1 MILKKKFVFKINFL
15 ILLIVTLISFVCGVL
30 FHDAKLAYHLKQS
43 IIKKT
48 LVSKNLLNNFFS
60 EDFNEIKLDIPF
72 RTQNYLEKNLVIAT
86 KYNDINYAEN
96 SYKKANVTV
105 DGKTYNSEIRLK
117 GLTNFHRLDEK
128 IL

>member
-1 MILKKKFVFKINFL
+1 MWSN
-15 ILLIVTLISFVCGVL
+15 

-72 RTQNYLEKNLVIAT
+72 RTQNYLGKNLVIAT

-96 SYKKANVTV
+96 SYENDNVTV
-105 DGKTYNSEIRLK
+105 DGFIRNLYQ
-117 GLTNFHRLDEK
+117 
-128 IL
+128 I